1 MSQERLLRCTPAHAI
16 LQNHSSAG
24 WGGPLLTVCSW
35 YPWDGHVSPKTSPT
49 NVQSSSRF
57 SECSGDNQRKNK
69 CQLRRII
76 RGNVTGPARPSGV
89 VTQYRINLSKVII
102 QMILNDGISV
112 RKDPGDNSLLL
123 LASMRDPMIDI
134 RVSIPQ
140 IRERSTFSH

>member
-1 MSQERLLRCTPAHAI
+1 M
-16 LQNHSSAG
+16 HSGACHPTEPLFSGVRG
-24 WGGPLLTVCSW
+24 WPLLTVCSW
-35 YPWDGHVSPKTSPT
+35 YPWDGHVPPKTSPT
-49 NVQSSSRF
+49 SMQSSSHF

-69 CQLRRII
+69 CQLHRII
-76 RGNVTGPARPSGV
+76 RGNVTGLERTSGV

-134 RVSIPQ
+134 HVSVPQ